1 MKTRVLTKI
10 VAVGMVTGG
19 LMTASAFPLPAQD
32 TAPQQKGV
40 DEPAQ
45 KHGMKGDRHKHHEQ
59 MEQMHKEMS
68 NELQKQLT
76 ALREHA
82 KVLEGVSDE
91 KEMLTEMK
99 KHLQMTDTLLGTM
112 LEQREKMHAMMQ
124 EHHETMHGTRKQ
136 SPQSNPSLPLEHEAH
151 H

>member
-19 LMTASAFPLPAQD
+19 LVTAAVFPLPAQETTSQHKGAGD
-32 TAPQQKGV
+32 QTQKR
-40 DEPAQ
+40 
-45 KHGMKGDRHKHHEQ
+45 GMMGERHKHHEQ
-59 MEQMHKEMS
+59 MEQMHREMS
-68 NELQKQLT
+68 QELQKQLT
-76 ALREHA
+76 ALREHT

-91 KEMLTEMK
+91 KQVLTEMK

-112 LEQREKMHAMMQ
+112 LEQRDKMRAMMQ
-124 EHHETMHGTRKQ
+124 EHHEAMHGTRTR
-136 SPQSNPSLPLEHEAH
+136 SPQSNPSSPPEHEAH